1 MADHPLDNTAW
12 SALTGPQAHLAE
24 RQGNAL
30 RYRPELAML
39 AAVPATPTAD
49 DWADL
54 AALCGPGRSA
64 LLFGPALTPPPGWTV
79 GGRWPGVQFDG
90 SAVRVEHDPE
100 AVVLGEADVPEMMD
114 LVERTKPGP
123 FRRGT
128 HLLGTYLG
136 IRREGRLV
144 AMAGERV
151 RPAGWSEIS
160 AVCTEES
167 VRGQGLAARLVRA
180 VGAVIR
186 GRGDVPFLHTGSHN
200 TAAMRLYEHL
210 GFVVRTRTEFAEF
223 RAPALVTAA
232 DSPAA
237 RSHAAPEPAA

>member
-12 SALTGPQAHLAE
+12 SALTGPQSHLAE
-24 RQGNAL
+24 RHGNAV

-39 AAVPATPTAD
+39 AAIPPAPTSD

-64 LLFGPALTPPPGWTV
+64 LLFGPTHTPPPGWTV
-79 GGRWPGVQFDG
+79 GGRLPGVQFDG
-90 SAVRVEHDPE
+90 SALRVEHDPE
-100 AVVLGEADVPEMMD
+100 AVVLDEADVPDMMD
-114 LVERTKPGP
+114 LVERTQPGP

-128 HLLGTYLG
+128 RLLGTYLG

-144 AMAGERV
+144 AMAGERLQ
-151 RPAGWSEIS
+151 PAGWSEIS
-160 AVCTEES
+160 AVCTDAS
-167 VRGQGLAARLVRA
+167 VRGQGMATRLVRA

-186 GRGDVPFLHTGSHN
+186 DRGDVPFLHTGSHN
-200 TAAMRLYEHL
+200 TPAMRLYEHL

-223 RAPALVTAA
+223 RSPELVTAG
-232 DSPAA
+232 DSRDV